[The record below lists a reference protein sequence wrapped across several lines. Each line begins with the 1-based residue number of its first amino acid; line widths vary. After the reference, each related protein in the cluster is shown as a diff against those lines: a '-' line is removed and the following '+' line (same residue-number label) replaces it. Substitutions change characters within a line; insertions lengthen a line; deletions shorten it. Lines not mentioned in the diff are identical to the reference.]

1 MKNTNDI
8 KKERTERMKSVRML
22 LGMTQKQ
29 FAEGLGISREGY
41 QKLERGENNIS
52 MDVLEKLKYVYG
64 ISADY
69 LLYGE
74 FQDEKMILEMIQNSS
89 ETAKLEIMIRL
100 IEYFT
105 ASRKS
110 LFSKSEFSLEA
121 LIRETGKAD
130 DFR

>member
-8 KKERTERMKSVRML
+8 KKERTERMKELRLL

-52 MDVLEKLKYVYG
+52 MDVLEKVKYVYG

-74 FQDEKMILEMIQNSS
+74 FQDETTIWNMIQNSS

-110 LFSKSEFSLEA
+110 VFSSRSCTRSAYLE
-121 LIRETGKAD
+121 RRKK
-130 DFR
+130 